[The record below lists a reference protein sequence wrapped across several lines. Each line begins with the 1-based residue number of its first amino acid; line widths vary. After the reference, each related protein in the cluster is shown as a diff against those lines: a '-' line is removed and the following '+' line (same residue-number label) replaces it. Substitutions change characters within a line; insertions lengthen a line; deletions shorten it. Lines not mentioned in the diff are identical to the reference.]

1 VLARTCYNENPF
13 PSPHNEILFPS
24 PPLKS
29 GARPWTPG
37 VCIFPQHHLKMATL
51 RFPLF
56 IALLLGAALLVA
68 PHHVIA
74 TIDPWLC
81 RGALR
86 RCGLEDG
93 ACRECVL
100 QCRILE
106 RETTVPWLG
115 SVAATWAYECSK
127 DVRN

>member
-1 VLARTCYNENPF
+1 
-13 PSPHNEILFPS
+13 
-24 PPLKS
+24 
-29 GARPWTPG
+29 

-51 RFPLF
+51 RFTLF

-68 PHHVIA
+68 PHHVNA

-86 RCGLEDG
+86 RCGSQG
-93 ACRECVL
+93 VGCRECVL

-106 RETTVPWLG
+106 RETTVPWV
-115 SVAATWAYECSK
+115 SSAAATWVHLCSTILQG
-127 DVRN
+127 